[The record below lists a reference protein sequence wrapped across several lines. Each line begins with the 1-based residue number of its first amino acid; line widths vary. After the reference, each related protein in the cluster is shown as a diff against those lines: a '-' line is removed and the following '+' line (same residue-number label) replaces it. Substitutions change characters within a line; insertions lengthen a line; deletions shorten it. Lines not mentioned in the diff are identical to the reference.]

1 MSDAEERERF
11 ADLKRSAQAEREA
24 LVFVVEDIREE
35 LERRRA
41 RWKVLGMLA
50 GGAAAAGTIGWKL
63 FGSRSPAAKIGK
75 AASVASVGLG
85 LARAL
90 IRLRRFL

>member
-1 MSDAEERERF
+1 VSEDGDRLAELKRCAAEERE
-11 ADLKRSAQAEREA
+11 A
-24 LVFVVEDIREE
+24 LAVAVEDIREE
-35 LERRRA
+35 IERRKT
-41 RWKVLGMLA
+41 RWKVFGALA

-63 FGSRSPAAKIGK
+63 LGSSSPAARIGK

-85 LARAL
+85 VARGL